1 MSKKTV
7 SVPLIETTMSQK
19 RSLGKSQWCLEGEA
33 ATKKLMTEKIMAGET
48 VFPVYAAKEFGLST
62 LNKKQCVGAKLRS
75 KEETVEE
82 KRKQS

>member
-7 SVPLIETTMSQK
+7 SVPLIEKTMSQK
-19 RSLGKSQWCLEGEA
+19 RSLGKSEWLLAGQA
-33 ATKKLMTEKIMAGET
+33 AAKKLMTEKIMGGEP
-48 VFPVYAAKEFGLST
+48 VLPVYAAKEFGLST